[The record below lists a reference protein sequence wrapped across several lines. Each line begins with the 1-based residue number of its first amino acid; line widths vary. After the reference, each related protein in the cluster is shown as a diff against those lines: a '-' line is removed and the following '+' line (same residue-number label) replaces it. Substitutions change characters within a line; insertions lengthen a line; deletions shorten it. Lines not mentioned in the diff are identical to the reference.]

1 MPTAVEWADV
11 LLEFL
16 EALVHQI
23 LYRFD
28 VYPAASF
35 EKRGAYA
42 LCVHRCRHPAV
53 CDYVHAVLQDV
64 KVCTLETSFSVLCS
78 YKRIGIDCDMI
89 QSSDIEFFY

>member
-1 MPTAVEWADV
+1 MPTAAEWADV

-35 EKRGAYA
+35 EKRGAYG

-53 CDYVHAVLQDV
+53 CDYVHGVLEDV
-64 KVCTLETSFSVLCS
+64 KVCTLATLSVLCS
-78 YKRIGIDCDMI
+78 CTTIGIDSGMI
-89 QSSDIEFFY
+89 QSWDIEFFF

>member
-28 VYPAASF
+28 VYPAAAF
-35 EKRGAYA
+35 ERKGAYG

-53 CDYVHAVLQDV
+53 CDYVHGVLQDV
-64 KVCTLETSFSVLCS
+64 KVCTLETSS
-78 YKRIGIDCDMI
+78 YMSFAVTQRLASIVT
-89 QSSDIEFFY
+89 